1 LKKRVDTTF
10 WPSNDESR
18 RIRRIAHVLF
28 DNQLGYFVDKL
39 RLRGSLPF
47 EKRIKTAHF
56 KDDKLAPQRLLK
68 VFEELDGS
76 FIKLGQ
82 LLSLRP
88 DLIPAEYCEELSK
101 LQDKVHPFPAKEAIA
116 IIEKELNKPLKKI
129 FSEFNETPIAA
140 ASMGQVHIATL
151 KDGTKVAVKVQRPSV
166 QATVKTDIKLLY
178 RLAAMAAKRYG
189 TKMVNPVE
197 IVREFERYTESELN
211 YLKEAHHIDLFHK
224 NFEKSQTII
233 VPKVYWNYTT
243 NKVLTMEYIP
253 GTRLTAIERFKPA
266 ERKKIINT
274 ILNAEFEQM
283 FMHGLFHADPH
294 PGNFLIKRN
303 GKIALLDFGIVGR
316 FDQAIKENI
325 TGLFVNMM
333 NANVQGMIESVMKLG
348 AAPEHADMPKLK
360 DALYDH
366 ISQYYGTTLSKVK
379 MSKLFTD
386 VIRIMKENNL
396 KALPNFVLF
405 AKATMTLEGLA
416 LRMDPDLDLVQI
428 SKPFVKRIERERLNP
443 RKIAERAKRKVD
455 DLLQFAQA
463 IPQKTNT
470 LLTEI
475 HDTDRD
481 LRRIDRDISTLSVEI
496 DRSSNRLTLGF
507 LAGTLFIAA
516 TMMIPFQKT
525 TLWGVPAF
533 SLIGYVIALIV
544 LLAIFLSMIKEKKI

>member
-1 LKKRVDTTF
+1 MDTTF

-47 EKRIKTAHF
+47 EKRIATHKF

-116 IIEKELNKPLKKI
+116 IIEKELGKPLKKI

-266 ERKKIINT
+266 ERKKMINT

-294 PGNFLIKRN
+294 PGNFLIKKN

-333 NANVQGMIESVMKLG
+333 NANAQGMIESVMKLG
-348 AAPEHADMPKLK
+348 VAPEHADMPKLK

-470 LLTEI
+470 LLTEL

-516 TMMIPFQKT
+516 TLILPFQKA

-544 LLAIFLSMIKEKKI
+544 LLAIFISMIKEKKI

>member
-1 LKKRVDTTF
+1 
-10 WPSNDESR
+10 
-18 RIRRIAHVLF
+18 
-28 DNQLGYFVDKL
+28 
-39 RLRGSLPF
+39 
-47 EKRIKTAHF
+47 
-56 KDDKLAPQRLLK
+56 
-68 VFEELDGS
+68 
-76 FIKLGQ
+76 
-82 LLSLRP
+82 
-88 DLIPAEYCEELSK
+88 
-101 LQDKVHPFPAKEAIA
+101 
-116 IIEKELNKPLKKI
+116 
-129 FSEFNETPIAA
+129 
-140 ASMGQVHIATL
+140 
-151 KDGTKVAVKVQRPSV
+151 
-166 QATVKTDIKLLY
+166 
-178 RLAAMAAKRYG
+178 
-189 TKMVNPVE
+189 
-197 IVREFERYTESELN
+197 
-211 YLKEAHHIDLFHK
+211 
-224 NFEKSQTII
+224 
-233 VPKVYWNYTT
+233 
-243 NKVLTMEYIP
+243 MEYVP